1 MISKEVEDLSNSI
14 KQLDLTDTYKTHHP
28 TKAEY
33 TFFSSARAAYSRICS
48 VTEQFSINLN

>member
-14 KQLDLTDTYKTHHP
+14 KQLDLTDTYRTHHP